1 MAGKGEIVATTLNH
15 GQTTIGTAATYVT
28 TGVVG
33 ASYVYLHAP
42 AGGNAIYVGGSAV
55 TTSTGYELEKGQ
67 MFEIWLPEAAQLYAV
82 VASNTEKLI
91 WLHTG
96 GR

>member
-1 MAGKGEIVATTLNH
+1 MATTVLS
-15 GQTTIGTAATYVT
+15 GQITVGTAAVAIT

-33 ASYVYLHAP
+33 ASWLQLHAP

-55 TTSTGYELEKGQ
+55 TTSTGFELHKGSN
-67 MFEIWLPEAAQLYAV
+67 ITVWLPETGTLYAV
-82 VASNTEKLI
+82 VASGTETLP
-91 WLHTG
+91 WLLTG